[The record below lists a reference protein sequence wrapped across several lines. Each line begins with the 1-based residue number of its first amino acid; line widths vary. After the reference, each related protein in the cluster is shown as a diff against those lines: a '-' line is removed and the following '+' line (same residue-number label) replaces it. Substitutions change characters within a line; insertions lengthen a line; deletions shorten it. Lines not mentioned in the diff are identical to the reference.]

1 MTIKD
6 FKSIRV
12 GSGWPALLDIKST
25 GMHESYGV
33 MAIAYPCRT
42 NEPKDTHV
50 VQFRV
55 NRKTNEVAL
64 ITFLFDDMALPDGW
78 EDSELIYDSSKPNAS

>member
-6 FKSIRV
+6 FKAFRA
-12 GSGWPALLDIKST
+12 GSGWPAVLDIKET
-25 GMHESYGV
+25 GTHESCGV
-33 MAIAYPCRT
+33 MAVAYTHRT
-42 NEPKDTHV
+42 EQKDTHV

-64 ITFLFDDMALPDGW
+64 IALLFDDMPLPAGW
-78 EDSELIYDSSKPNAS
+78 EDSELIYSSESNA